1 VTLRPHV
8 YASLFVRMRLG
19 FWCGCPRVVYQVS
32 RNVTLAPGAE
42 TAVRTADVADVDF
55 TGVASMGRH
64 VQVGIVPFAVLA
76 IAAEASMALPPG
88 PTSNRDV
95 WFSAALLGLTA
106 VLYAVAVRPRFRR
119 VAVAVAM
126 SYVASALML
135 VLGAGGFSTGIN
147 LIVFLPVIWAA
158 LNLELFETVA
168 VIAAVVAAE
177 WVTTVTPL
185 VLTNVVRARHEL
197 SFLLI
202 SVVMAISIHELRRL
216 IQRSNLVRDD
226 HDEQLKVT
234 ILELSEQTRIAA
246 VLDDLVDGL
255 SFCNVVEEAYEVIE
269 FAVRQIFVDGGSIN
283 VLNRS
288 SENLET
294 KCAWP
299 VARGGETPFPPSS
312 CIAIVNRQP
321 YGSQP
326 ELPRCSHFPST
337 LTAATQCHPLLINQ
351 EVVGLLS
358 VLMPEDSEKKYF
370 DVVEQYRRY
379 ARLIGDQ
386 ISIWLS
392 NFRLG
397 ESLKNL
403 SIRDPLTNLFNRRF
417 MIETLHREMTITTRS
432 HDEISIMQIDIDN
445 FKEFNDSFGHDVG
458 DAVLVAVADVMLSV
472 FRESDV
478 PCRSGG
484 EEFTLILP
492 RCSWE
497 IANLRAIELQALV
510 ATIVIEVP
518 ENQVKPRAPTLS
530 IGIATSPEHGM
541 TGDVLLRAADAAM
554 YCAKATGR
562 NRIVRASVT
571 VGA

>member
-1 VTLRPHV
+1 MTLRPHV

-255 SFCNVVEEAYEVIE
+255 SFCNVV
-269 FAVRQIFVDGGSIN
+269 
-283 VLNRS
+283 
-288 SENLET
+288 
-294 KCAWP
+294 
-299 VARGGETPFPPSS
+299 
-312 CIAIVNRQP
+312 
-321 YGSQP
+321 
-326 ELPRCSHFPST
+326 
-337 LTAATQCHPLLINQ
+337 
-351 EVVGLLS
+351 
-358 VLMPEDSEKKYF
+358 
-370 DVVEQYRRY
+370 
-379 ARLIGDQ
+379 
-386 ISIWLS
+386 
-392 NFRLG
+392 
-397 ESLKNL
+397 
-403 SIRDPLTNLFNRRF
+403 
-417 MIETLHREMTITTRS
+417 
-432 HDEISIMQIDIDN
+432 
-445 FKEFNDSFGHDVG
+445 
-458 DAVLVAVADVMLSV
+458 
-472 FRESDV
+472 
-478 PCRSGG
+478 
-484 EEFTLILP
+484 
-492 RCSWE
+492 
-497 IANLRAIELQALV
+497 
-510 ATIVIEVP
+510 
-518 ENQVKPRAPTLS
+518 
-530 IGIATSPEHGM
+530 
-541 TGDVLLRAADAAM
+541 
-554 YCAKATGR
+554 
-562 NRIVRASVT
+562 
-571 VGA
+571 